1 MTTAYHR
8 KKDPEA
14 VREKL
19 LSAAESLAL
28 SQGLQAVTMQAVAD
42 AAGVTKGGFL
52 HHFPSKEA
60 LFQTLFA
67 AYVQRLEA
75 VLDRLMQ
82 QDPTPYGRF
91 SRAYLRAA
99 LEPAIVEAASL
110 SGGIVSAFNGDPD
123 LRRMWY
129 DWLTAQE
136 QRHIETDGAAILQIV
151 RRAAD
156 GLWFASQDGAV
167 LGPGDAL
174 LPDLL
179 ALTAPPKTQ
188 ERTRG
193 TP

>member
-67 AYVQRLEA
+67 AYVRRLEA